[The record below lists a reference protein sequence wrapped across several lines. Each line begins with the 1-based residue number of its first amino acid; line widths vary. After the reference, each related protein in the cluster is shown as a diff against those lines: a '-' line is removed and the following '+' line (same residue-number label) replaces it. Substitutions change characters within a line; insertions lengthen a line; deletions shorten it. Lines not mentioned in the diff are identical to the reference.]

1 MSYSITPYE
10 DYDDDDQQEGE
21 ASASLTKFSHRAS
34 HRLIK
39 PISASM
45 NVRLSAS
52 ASFSGA
58 HAPLSDFENEA
69 VNDLQ
74 RDLFWVLYQ
83 FRFDLLENPPQDRE
97 VTRMLL
103 DFVLLDPLFDTKRFL
118 LIGRQVSSA
127 ATAYTLTTELL
138 EDPQVGG
145 AMGMMGK
152 AERNEQKA
160 DDLEKQQPSPTNDD
174 GQQEEGDGRDSYDD
188 DDQEEG
194 DGQNNFSGS
203 SVEETM
209 SQQEREQAAQELREE
224 AQELR
229 EEAQELREEAQARIE
244 QSLSSALSSMKRSG
258 AVREAMKTAEEI
270 GNFLSSWGLEEGQ
283 GLELSI
289 EEIRELMKMM
299 STPGLANLTQ
309 LMGRVHGTAL
319 AIIHGRSPAQVVV
332 ETGGR
337 TRKLHDVYRSD
348 LAFLSQRSPQGVRN
362 EYLKR
367 YLSDGLPGL
376 MRSSQAKTEG
386 AFLWAVDGS
395 SSMEDMI
402 PVGGDTSKMVSCHV
416 VAKSLSL
423 GLCRAAKDNGQ
434 KFGMFSFS
442 SGGRLS
448 DIVTQDSSL
457 SELLRFAAFDFN
469 GGTDFDMAMTHLMDL
484 FESLDDED
492 KLQADIG
499 ITTDGQGEV
508 EEDVIE
514 RLLYLKER
522 WKCRF
527 HMLLIGD
534 ASNESLE
541 PLADNVLQFTS
552 LQDIAEVL
560 SRAIWQ

>member
-1 MSYSITPYE
+1 MSYAVTPYE
-10 DYDDDDQQEGE
+10 DHDDDDQQEGE
-21 ASASLTKFSHRAS
+21 ASASLTKFSHHAS
-34 HRLIK
+34 RRLIK
-39 PISASM
+39 PISAFM
-45 NVRLSAS
+45 NVKLSAS

-58 HAPLSDFENEA
+58 RAPLSDFENEA

-127 ATAYTLTTELL
+127 AAAYTLTTELL

-160 DDLEKQQPSPTNDD
+160 DDLEQPQPSRSNDEEQGE
-174 GQQEEGDGRDSYDD
+174 GQDSYDD
-188 DDQEEG
+188 DQDQQQEE
-194 DGQNNFSGS
+194 DTNDYSGS
-203 SVEETM
+203 DIEEPM
-209 SQQEREQAAQELREE
+209 SQQEREQMAQELREE
-224 AQELR
+224 SQELR
-229 EEAQELREEAQARIE
+229 EEARARME
-244 QSLSSALSSMKRSG
+244 RSLSSALSSMKRSG

-299 STPGLANLTQ
+299 SVPGLSNLTQ

-319 AIIHGRSPAQVVV
+319 AVIHGRPPAQVVV
-332 ETGGR
+332 ETGGC

-348 LAFLSQRSPQGVRN
+348 LAFLSQRSPQGIRN

-367 YLSDGLPGL
+367 YLSGGLSGL
-376 MRSSQAKTEG
+376 MRTSQAKTEG

-395 SSMEDMI
+395 SSMEGMI
-402 PVGGDTSKMVSCHV
+402 PVGDATSKEVSCHV

-442 SGGRLS
+442 SGGQLS
-448 DIVTQDSSL
+448 DIVTQDSPL
-457 SELLRFAAFDFN
+457 SDLLRFAAFDFN
-469 GGTDFDMAMTHLMDL
+469 GGTDFDMAMTRLMDL
-484 FESLDDED
+484 FEALDDED

-499 ITTDGQGEV
+499 ITTDGQGRV
-508 EEDVIE
+508 REDVIE
-514 RLLYLKER
+514 RLLYIKER

-534 ASNESLE
+534 ASNKSLE